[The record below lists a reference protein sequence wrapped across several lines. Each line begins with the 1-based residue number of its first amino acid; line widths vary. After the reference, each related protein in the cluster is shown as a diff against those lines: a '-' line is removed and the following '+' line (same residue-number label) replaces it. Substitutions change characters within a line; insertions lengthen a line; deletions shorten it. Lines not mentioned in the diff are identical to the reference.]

1 VKFNKG
7 GTQGYF
13 FHQHYS
19 ITESNE
25 AITLPQYTQHPEHV
39 KGIDK
44 IIEPFKKNRGVIS
57 IYLFGSYAR
66 GREKPFTD
74 IDICVVADR
83 DANRDEILSHSSKK
97 IDISIF
103 HDLPLSMRFRVI
115 KEGKLLFSRDELK
128 LHRIIVA
135 TIRSYLDFKLH
146 ILRRTERVIGVRD
159 V

>member
-1 VKFNKG
+1 MEVVVRKD
-7 GTQGYF
+7 TF
-13 FHQHYS
+13 FHQHTYI
-19 ITESNE
+19 ITESTE
-25 AITLPQYTQHPEHV
+25 VITLPQYGNIPERA

-44 IIEPFKKNRGVIS
+44 IIEPFEKNRDVIS

-66 GREKPFTD
+66 GREKPFSD
-74 IDICVVADR
+74 IDICVIADKH
-83 DANRDEILSHSSKK
+83 ANRDEILSHSSKK

-103 HDLPLSMRFRVI
+103 HELPLTMRFRVI

-135 TIRSYLDFKLH
+135 TIRSYLDFKPN
-146 ILRRTERVIGVRD
+146 ILRRTERVLGVRN

>member
-1 VKFNKG
+1 M
-7 GTQGYF
+7 
-13 FHQHYS
+13 
-19 ITESNE
+19 
-25 AITLPQYTQHPEHV
+25 PQYSNIPEHAKV
-39 KGIDK
+39 IDK
-44 IIEPFKKNRGVIS
+44 IIEPLKKNCDVIS

-66 GREKPFTD
+66 GREKPFSD
-74 IDICVVADR
+74 IDICVIVDR
-83 DANRDEILSHSSKK
+83 GANRDEILSHSSKK

-135 TIRSYLDFKLH
+135 TIRSYLDFKPH
-146 ILRRTERVIGVRD
+146 ILRRTERVLGVRD

>member
-1 VKFNKG
+1 M
-7 GTQGYF
+7 
-13 FHQHYS
+13 
-19 ITESNE
+19 
-25 AITLPQYTQHPEHV
+25 QYKDMPEYRHT
-39 KGIDK
+39 KEIDK
-44 IIEPFKKNRGVIS
+44 IIEPFKKNRDVIS

-66 GREKPFTD
+66 GREKPFSD

-103 HDLPLSMRFRVI
+103 YDLPLSMRFRVI

-128 LHRIIVA
+128 LHRTIVA
-135 TIRSYLDFKLH
+135 TIRSYLDFKPH
-146 ILRRTERVIGVRD
+146 IMRRTERVLGVRD